1 MFSKQG
7 QGKNK
12 QMFVVKITISKIPLV
27 YISACL
33 TTDHEVTFECY
44 MGHGVW

>member
-12 QMFVVKITISKIPLV
+12 QMFVVKRNYQTKVSKET
-27 YISACL
+27 YYRDE
-33 TTDHEVTFECY
+33 TY
-44 MGHGVW
+44 MTLERVNKEAPP